1 MATGI
6 PWMPQEVELL
16 RFAYGHGIAV
26 RAVAELLGR
35 SRYSVHRKNQ
45 ELGLVGN
52 SKRHVQISGDWTLDK
67 VLEVYGGVAVSKF
80 TTAMQSR
87 GLYPLEELPE
97 DDGLCARVGCYQ
109 PRYGQPRQ
117 LYGLCLE
124 HHTEFFGAP

>member
-1 MATGI
+1 MAPGI
-6 PWMPQEVELL
+6 PWTPQEVELL
-16 RFAYGHGIAV
+16 HFAHDHGIAV
-26 RAVAELLGR
+26 RAVAELLDR

-52 SKRHVQISGDWTLDK
+52 RRNVQASGDWTLDK
-67 VLEVYGGVAVSKF
+67 VLETHGGAAVARF
-80 TTAMQSR
+80 TVAMQSR
-87 GLYPLEELPE
+87 GLHPLEELP
-97 DDGLCARVGCYQ
+97 DDDDLCARIGCYQ

>member
-1 MATGI
+1 MTKGI
-6 PWMPQEVELL
+6 PWTREEVELL
-16 RFAYGHGIAV
+16 HFAHDHGIAV
-26 RAVAELLGR
+26 RAIAELLDR

-52 SKRHVQISGDWTLDK
+52 RRNVQASGDWTLDK
-67 VLEVYGGVAVSKF
+67 VLEVHGGAAVARF
-80 TTAMQSR
+80 TVAMQSR
-87 GLYPLEELPE
+87 GLHPLEELPE

-109 PRYGQPRQ
+109 PRYGQPRE

>member
-1 MATGI
+1 MTKGI
-6 PWMPQEVELL
+6 LWTREEVELL
-16 RFAYGHGIAV
+16 HFAHDHGIAV
-26 RAVAELLGR
+26 RAVAELLER

-52 SKRHVQISGDWTLDK
+52 RRDVQTSGDWTLDK
-67 VLEVYGGVAVSKF
+67 VLETHGGAAVARF
-80 TTAMQSR
+80 TVAMQSR
-87 GLYPLEELPE
+87 GLHPLEELP
-97 DDGLCARVGCYQ
+97 DDDDLCARYGCYQ